1 MNSNGLPGNPH
12 AEIIQREV
20 MDADSAQ
27 VNATLA
33 LAFEQ
38 RTANLIAYEQ
48 GQWAAMQD
56 NSLDPTGV
64 ELWKEAAGQ
73 ISARLG
79 LKKGK

>member
-1 MNSNGLPGNPH
+1 MNQNGLAGNPH
-12 AEIIQREV
+12 ADISQREV
-20 MDADSAQ
+20 MDHDSALIN
-27 VNATLA
+27 VTLA
-33 LAFEQ
+33 LAYEQ

-73 ISARLG
+73 ISQRLG
-79 LKKGK
+79 LNKGN